1 MFDLVILAG
10 GKGTRIKKYL
20 NGKPKPLIK
29 ILGYNFLD
37 YILFQLSKFFFQ
49 NIFII
54 AGYRGSFIRSK
65 YHLKYMNLS
74 LIRVINEKKLKGT
87 GGALFEVKKFIKND
101 FFVVNGD
108 SIFDINIFDLIKKI
122 SSNSLG
128 KIALTKNN
136 SYKTNDKLNHLNL
149 RKDGKLFYS
158 SSLKNSNLMNGG
170 IYFFKKKFLKQ
181 IKNEYSSLEEDI
193 LPNLIK
199 KGKIYGEY
207 YKNFFID
214 IGTKKNL
221 KLAPTKLKSFFK
233 PAIFLDRDGVLN
245 LDNGYTHKIQDL
257 KLIKKTIKFLKK
269 KKNYYFFIVTNQAG
283 IAKKKFS
290 LKQFFS
296 FQSNLLK
303 QLYKEDIFINDVKFC
318 PHHKHA
324 LLRKYKKTCLC
335 RKPNNKMLKDLLN
348 TWPIIRKKSFMIGDS
363 ISDKIAAKKTK
374 IVFKN
379 INDISAK

>member
-269 KKNYYFFIVTNQAG
+269 KKIIIFLLLQIRPELQKKNFHLNNFFLFNQ
-283 IAKKKFS
+283 
-290 LKQFFS
+290 
-296 FQSNLLK
+296 
-303 QLYKEDIFINDVKFC
+303 IF
-318 PHHKHA
+318 
-324 LLRKYKKTCLC
+324 
-335 RKPNNKMLKDLLN
+335 
-348 TWPIIRKKSFMIGDS
+348 
-363 ISDKIAAKKTK
+363 
-374 IVFKN
+374 
-379 INDISAK
+379 

>member
-10 GKGTRIKKYL
+10 GKGTRIKNYL

-54 AGYRGSFIRSK
+54 AGYRGNFIRSK
-65 YHLKYMNLS
+65 YHLKSINLS
-74 LIRVINEKKLKGT
+74 LIRVINENKLKGT
-87 GGALFEVKKFIKND
+87 GGALFEVKKYIKND
-101 FFVVNGD
+101 FFVINGD
-108 SIFDINIFDLIKKI
+108 SIFDINIFDLIKKL

-128 KIALTKNN
+128 KIALTKNS

-199 KGKIYGEY
+199 KGKIYGEF

-245 LDNGYTHKIQDL
+245 FDNGYTHKIQDL
-257 KLIKKTIKFLKK
+257 KLIKKTINFLKK
-269 KKNYYFFIVTNQAG
+269 KKNYYLFIVTNQAG

-290 LKQFFS
+290 LNQFFS
-296 FQSNLLK
+296 FQSNLLE
-303 QLYKEDIFINDVKFC
+303 QLYKRGIFINDVKFC
-318 PHHKHA
+318 PHHKYA
-324 LLRKYKKTCLC
+324 LLKKYKKNCLC

-348 TWPIIRKKSFMIGDS
+348 TWPIIRNKSFMIGDS

-379 INDISAK
+379 INDIR